1 MFHIFR
7 RHQKVLLT
15 TIATVAIGSMAFSAV
30 APLFLDDKKSHQVNQ
45 QDLVSQLDL
54 GLICLFDKSFDASS
68 SGVIFPE
75 AIFTETL
82 IDTGI
87 LKSVFATNKA
97 ACEQELSVIFE
108 KMASFEPKQIMPQT
122 TSYDLIA
129 QVSPKL
135 FSLIKQL
142 SMAKNLTSEKKLDL
156 LEAFFKEKNRLP
168 LPLLQQYVYGSTK
181 GQVKVDLEDLFYF
194 GLEKPQHF
202 FGETLVKKST
212 QALAKVV
219 NPEMQSQSGTLLLQN
234 LSMKLNQFYGSSV
247 HPNQFFIACG
257 VTPECG
263 LDALKVI
270 EAVKVL
276 KHQISDS
283 LLVDPLSYKTFAEYA
298 TNAIGVE
305 KVSFNSEYEPKT
317 LEQAALLELYC
328 GLKDPLFAEEYQ
340 IKIRSIDKTKTFK
353 KLPKKEL
360 YKEALKDYSKLS
372 EMMPYALSSSL
383 ASEKDQLEAIK
394 NLSGASK
401 EILENHVRKMILQ
414 NDPSFYQKA
423 LSQEKA
429 ETKTLY
435 LSTFNQKAP
444 LTGFASCMQ
453 LKKELDILPLNTPV
467 MFDLD
472 SPYLYEIE
480 LVSKTNSQEPLGY
493 GIAVSSGLLKEKL
506 SSDLELL
513 YKDQLRKN
521 PSRFL
526 NAQKKVKTFDEA
538 YQDLLEI
545 SLTDLKT
552 KLSKALGVS
561 SDLMSTFLLK
571 GYPKYVLS
579 QQVKT
584 DDFRISKSIETLARF
599 EEDDKSV
606 KALFNA
612 PVGSKSDV
620 ILNRE
625 GHYVMYKKV
634 EAERENSELLDKKAL
649 KTLADEKIKHVFSA
663 RVKDII

>member
-663 RVKDII
+663 RVTDII